1 MDEKDDFK
9 DNENKNMEVVVGD
22 TSELSFSE
30 VGDYIGALRPKDVKG
45 SKKNII
51 IPTNKKNVNPNDT
64 NNSENTEN
72 ILANKNEI
80 ADEHA
85 DEKNNEDNTKNNN
98 NNSSTDNNTENND

>member
-51 IPTNKKNVNPNDT
+51 IPTNKKNVNPADT
-64 NNSENTEN
+64 NNSENAEN
-72 ILANKNEI
+72 VLANKNEI

-98 NNSSTDNNTENND
+98 NSSTDNNTENND